1 MTRQQLDRPDS
12 QPSRGHGE
20 HHLNGAAQHRYGG
33 DPRFGG
39 SALGDHLL
47 AALTAFAGGVTTTR
61 RLQRNDVV
69 YRPGQPANDLF
80 VVQAGRIAIAN
91 QARDGRQALIALVGP
106 GELFGMC
113 SLFHGRR
120 RTTQAR
126 AIEASTVVAVPYEP
140 ARQVLEQHPALL
152 WGLVE
157 LLAERLRVA
166 DQAIADSAFL
176 DVTGRTAK
184 RLLELAGEAE
194 EFQLPV
200 TQEELAAL
208 VGASRERV
216 NKSISTFVRLGW
228 LYQHDRRYRIVDRA
242 QLMRRAGLDVRE
254 SA

>member
-1 MTRQQLDRPDS
+1 MTRQQLDRLDS
-12 QPSRGHGE
+12 QPSRGQGE
-20 HHLNGAAQHRYGG
+20 HHLNGAAPRRNGG
-33 DPRFGG
+33 DPRLGG
-39 SALGDHLL
+39 SALGEHLL
-47 AALTAFAGGVTTTR
+47 AALAASARGVTTIR

-69 YRPGQPANDLF
+69 YRPGQPADDLF
-80 VVQAGRIAIAN
+80 VVQAGRIALAN
-91 QARDGRQALIALVGP
+91 QAPDGRQALIALVGK
-106 GELFGMC
+106 GELFGVC
-113 SLFHGRR
+113 SLFLGQR

-126 AIEASTVVAVPYEP
+126 AIEASTVVAVPYQP
-140 ARQVLEQHPALL
+140 ARQVLEQHPGMM

-166 DQAIADSAFL
+166 DQAITDSAFL

-184 RLLELAGEAE
+184 RLLELAGESD

-242 QLMRRAGLDVRE
+242 QLMRRAGMDVRE

>member
-1 MTRQQLDRPDS
+1 MTRQQLDRLDS
-12 QPSRGHGE
+12 QPSRGQGE
-20 HHLNGAAQHRYGG
+20 HHLNGAAAHRNGG
-33 DPRFGG
+33 DPSLGG
-39 SALGDHLL
+39 SPLGEHLL
-47 AALTAFAGGVTTTR
+47 SALAAFAAGVTTTR

-80 VVQAGRIAIAN
+80 VVQAGRIALAN
-91 QARDGRQALIALVGP
+91 QAPDGRQALIALVGK

-120 RTTQAR
+120 RTMQAR
-126 AIEASTVVAVPYEP
+126 ATEASTVVAVPYGP
-140 ARQVLEQHPALL
+140 ARQVLEQHPVLL

-157 LLAERLRVA
+157 LLADRLRVA
-166 DQAIADSAFL
+166 DQAITDSAFL

-184 RLLELAGEAE
+184 RLLELAGDAD

-228 LYQHDRRYRIVDRA
+228 LYQHDRRYRVLDRA
-242 QLMRRAGLDVRE
+242 QLMRRAGMEVRE

>member
-1 MTRQQLDRPDS
+1 M
-12 QPSRGHGE
+12 
-20 HHLNGAAQHRYGG
+20 NGAAANRNG
-33 DPRFGG
+33 DEIRVGG
-39 SALGDHLL
+39 SLLGEHLL
-47 AALTAFAGGVTTTR
+47 ASLAKLTGGVTTTR

-69 YRPGQPANDLF
+69 YRPGEPASELF
-80 VVQAGRIAIAN
+80 VVQSGRVAIAN
-91 QARDGRQALIALVGP
+91 QAPDGRQALIALVGK
-106 GELFGMC
+106 GELFGVC
-113 SLFHGRR
+113 SLFDEKR

-140 ARQVLEQHPALL
+140 ARQVLERHPSLL

-157 LLAERLRVA
+157 LLANRLRLA
-166 DQAIADSAFL
+166 DQVITDSAFL

-184 RLLELAGEAE
+184 RLLELAGDAD

-242 QLMRRAGLDVRE
+242 QLMRRAGLGVSE

>member
-1 MTRQQLDRPDS
+1 M
-12 QPSRGHGE
+12 
-20 HHLNGAAQHRYGG
+20 NGAAARRNGG
-33 DPRFGG
+33 DPRLGG
-39 SALGDHLL
+39 SVLGEHLL
-47 AALTAFAGGVTTTR
+47 AALAASAGGVTTTR

-80 VVQAGRIAIAN
+80 VVQSGRIALAN
-91 QARDGRQALIALVGP
+91 QAPDGRQALIALVAK
-106 GELFGMC
+106 GELFGVC
-113 SLFHGRR
+113 SLFLGRR
-120 RTTQAR
+120 TAQAR
-126 AIEASTVVAVPYEP
+126 AIEASTVVAVPYQP
-140 ARQVLEQHPALL
+140 ARQVLEQHPGLM

-166 DQAIADSAFL
+166 DQAITDNAFL

-184 RLLELAGEAE
+184 RLLELAGEAD